1 MIYIYI
7 YMYTYTHNISRKYLF
22 VWTPCVFCI
31 FDAVDISC
39 TLEGLEVLVI
49 FLNLQPDIVDLQ
61 EALQPLVFD
70 DPSTS
75 QPDDFWLHPC
85 DCLPQQWG
93 TEWPADPLS
102 LENIPATSNG
112 IFIPE
117 PFPIVSGGSCA
128 QIWTRGLRFVFNN
141 SKDSSLHSLH
151 DHRHYQYHWHL
162 QHCPHLQPP
171 VALVPAVNDPHEI
184 ASICRCHKSCPA
196 SRWFYSGGVVH
207 FAL

>member
-1 MIYIYI
+1 MKILFDLEQLVCQ
-7 YMYTYTHNISRKYLF
+7 MSDLSQSGQCSGMKSQHVERSVSRKKKCHCVLHRQHVTCRKSGDVSSGDSTWLRYNDIQYRHIYTQYITQIF
-22 VWTPCVFCI
+22 IAWTPCVSCI
-31 FDAVDISC
+31 FDAVDISN
-39 TLEGLEVLVI
+39 TLEVLVTL
-49 FLNLQPDIVDLQ
+49 LNLQPDIVDLQ

-128 QIWTRGLRFVFNN
+128 QNWKG
-141 SKDSSLHSLH
+141 
-151 DHRHYQYHWHL
+151 Q
-162 QHCPHLQPP
+162 
-171 VALVPAVNDPHEI
+171 
-184 ASICRCHKSCPA
+184 
-196 SRWFYSGGVVH
+196 GGCD
-207 FAL
+207 L